1 MSSDFRLPTSDFR
14 FPTSD
19 YRLPLIGLIGGL
31 SFESSAE
38 YYRLINEGVRD
49 RLGGLRSARCLMWSF
64 DFGEI
69 EALQHAG
76 DWDQATALMIEAAE
90 RLEAGGADFFLIC
103 SNTMH
108 RMADA
113 VAAAVKIPLL
123 HIVDPTGE
131 RIAASAIKRV
141 GLLGTAFTME
151 QDFFKGRLAQN
162 FGIDVLVPDAA
173 DRALVHRVIY
183 DELVQGK
190 IEAASRRAYRDVI
203 ARLVE
208 RGAQG
213 VVLGCTEIMLLIR
226 QQDSAVPL
234 FDTTRLHVE
243 AAVARALARR

>member
-1 MSSDFRLPTSDFR
+1 MAAASLPV
-14 FPTSD
+14 
-19 YRLPLIGLIGGL
+19 IGLIGGL

-38 YYRLINEGVRD
+38 YYRLINEGVRA

-76 DWDQATALMIEAAE
+76 DWDRASALMIDAAR
-90 RLEAGGADFFLIC
+90 RLQNGGADFFLIC

-113 VAAAVKIPLL
+113 IETAVGIPLL
-123 HIVDPTGE
+123 HIVDPTGQ
-131 RIAASAIKRV
+131 RIAASGIKRV

-151 QDFFKGRLAQN
+151 QEFYKGRLAQR
-162 FGIDVLVPDAA
+162 FGLDVLIPDAD

-190 IEAASRRAYRDVI
+190 IVPASRQAYRDVI
-203 ARLVE
+203 ARLVG

-213 VVLGCTEIMLLIR
+213 IILGCTEIMLLVR
-226 QQDSAVPL
+226 PEDSAVPL
-234 FDTTRLHVE
+234 FDTTQLHVE
-243 AAVARALARR
+243 AAIERALAGR